1 MGWEA
6 LHDAMRSQG
15 ITSREDLSEW
25 IHNQGFPRP
34 RWCAHFSGRAQERIL
49 NFTVSQD
56 ARGSAIEALYVHI
69 VLHRCRSVHHVP
81 INPEPQR
88 GVQCPQRQETNWE
101 VLDRFDLHE
110 VFEMRFRV
118 LQSCPRH
125 LRGRFQHASR
135 CALEARHQA
144 VREGDRTM
152 EVRAW
157 KLFCLLPFWLLQ
169 RPQGQVRVG
178 KAELCDRFDKFGDG
192 QWSTLN
198 EAACQQASKS
208 DPKRQ
213 DRPEPNLE
221 ERAHAALQKIQQGEV
236 SRARQCLTGAA
247 LATGTEATFLEMQSK
262 QPQIASREIPQ
273 AVLDFEPEEPVTL
286 DRKILLSSLK
296 SSPRGSSPGPGG
308 CTYEHL

>member
-1 MGWEA
+1 MWSAAEGDRSCAVLEWLSAEAQQVPSLCVAGEEVPGREAALMGWEA

-34 RWCAHFSGRAQERIL
+34 RWGAHFSGRAPERIL
-49 NFTVSQD
+49 NFTISRD
-56 ARGSAIEALYVHI
+56 ARGSAIEALLVHI
-69 VLHRCRSVHHVP
+69 VLHRCRIVH
-81 INPEPQR
+81 Q
-88 GVQCPQRQETNWE
+88 
-101 VLDRFDLHE
+101 VLDRFDVHE

-135 CALEARHQA
+135 CALEARSQD

-152 EVRAW
+152 ELRAW
-157 KLFCLLPFWLLQ
+157 ELFCLLPFWLLQ
-169 RPQGQVRVG
+169 RPQGQGRVR
-178 KAELCDRFDKFGDG
+178 KAELCDRFGKFGDG
-192 QWSTLN
+192 QWSTLH

-213 DRPEPNLE
+213 DRPKPNLE
-221 ERAHAALQKIQQGEV
+221 ERAHAALQKIELGEV

-247 LATGTEATFLEMQSK
+247 LAPGTEATFLEMQSK
-262 QPQIASREIPQ
+262 RPRIPRDPTSC
-273 AVLDFEPEEPVTL
+273 VG
-286 DRKILLSSLK
+286 R
-296 SSPRGSSPGPGG
+296 
-308 CTYEHL
+308 